1 MLIDDINYS
10 IKQGN
15 KYLNSKVA
23 KENVSDLE
31 RIQIDL
37 SPIIVN
43 VMKLYAQRNVYE
55 KFEDLDE
62 DNIKSIRAYL
72 ASIRKD
78 IDMDKT
84 DTIINNMVQLQ
95 NRILE
100 EKKYLT
106 QIWRNYKNERIS
118 SYANLIKALTN
129 IIDDGKL
136 LDELGTLKT
145 NIDKAEVGNDK
156 EIDLVAEYV
165 NKSKALIKTLSLDEE
180 TEEFVVNITS
190 GEDVSLADVKE
201 STMNWLKDHKLLAR
215 IKLVI

>member
-1 MLIDDINYS
+1 M
-10 IKQGN
+10 
-15 KYLNSKVA
+15 NSKVA

>member
-1 MLIDDINYS
+1 
-10 IKQGN
+10 
-15 KYLNSKVA
+15 VA